1 VTVDA
6 AIIAEPSGDR
16 ASLNR
21 RTRRARGRTTSARHA
36 KLTEETPRHMAAG
49 DPSACPIVLWT
60 ALLLTTIPASFR
72 EKRGHEV
79 LMSQEGRW
87 NPCS

>member
-1 VTVDA
+1 
-6 AIIAEPSGDR
+6 
-16 ASLNR
+16 
-21 RTRRARGRTTSARHA
+21 
-36 KLTEETPRHMAAG
+36 MAAG
-49 DPSACPIVLWT
+49 NPSACPIALWT

-72 EKRGHEV
+72 EKRGHEI